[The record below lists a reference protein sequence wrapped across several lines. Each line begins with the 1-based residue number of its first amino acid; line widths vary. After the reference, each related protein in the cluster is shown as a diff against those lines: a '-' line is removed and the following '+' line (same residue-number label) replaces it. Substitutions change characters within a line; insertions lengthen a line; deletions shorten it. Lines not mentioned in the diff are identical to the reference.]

1 MNRCPSCDSS
11 ESAMIERMRFDDGQ
25 VADRRE
31 CSACGEQ
38 WMVPAMST
46 VPADEGEIES
56 IELRDGDGDGDPD
69 RDVDASDDADGVE
82 EWFR

>member
-46 VPADEGEIES
+46 VPADEGDIES
-56 IELRDGDGDGDPD
+56 IELRDGEGDVD